1 MIKLQSKGQSAVF
14 EIECFLQENYEF
26 RYNVL
31 NAKTEFRE
39 ITDSNQT
46 GEWSVVTPKVMN
58 SIVRKAKLECVGKA
72 SPRTD
77 IEEYVNSDAVK
88 DYDPISYY
96 LNHLPQWDGKNY
108 VADLFNRIPGLTSEQ
123 LSWCSTWLRSMVAHW
138 LGLDLMHGN
147 EMTPVLIG
155 RQGCGKTTFAMSLL
169 PPQLRT
175 FYLDH
180 INFANK
186 FDADMA
192 LTHNLLVNIDE
203 FANMKGSQQGKLKYT
218 LSRQKVNGRPIF
230 GKTQEDRRRYASFV
244 ATTNDEQPLCDP
256 TGSRRFIC
264 LKVSDKKMIDNLSPI
279 DYDQLYAQVVYEI
292 REMHIPYWFTNAEE
306 ERIQLVNQPFMKEES
321 YEGMLGSFYRLP
333 TNDEKGEW
341 MSLGQVIEN
350 MQEAYP
356 KLKNDHSTRIKIGLT
371 LRQMG
376 CIPKE
381 TNKGMKYQLIEMKAA

>member
-1 MIKLQSKGQSAVF
+1 
-14 EIECFLQENYEF
+14 
-26 RYNVL
+26 
-31 NAKTEFRE
+31 
-39 ITDSNQT
+39 
-46 GEWSVVTPKVMN
+46 
-58 SIVRKAKLECVGKA
+58 
-72 SPRTD
+72 
-77 IEEYVNSDAVK
+77 
-88 DYDPISYY
+88 
-96 LNHLPQWDGKNY
+96 
-108 VADLFNRIPGLTSEQ
+108 
-123 LSWCSTWLRSMVAHW
+123 
-138 LGLDLMHGN
+138 
-147 EMTPVLIG
+147 
-155 RQGCGKTTFAMSLL
+155 
-169 PPQLRT
+169 
-175 FYLDH
+175 
-180 INFANK
+180 
-186 FDADMA
+186 MA

-292 REMHIPYWFTNAEE
+292 REMHIPYWFANAEE